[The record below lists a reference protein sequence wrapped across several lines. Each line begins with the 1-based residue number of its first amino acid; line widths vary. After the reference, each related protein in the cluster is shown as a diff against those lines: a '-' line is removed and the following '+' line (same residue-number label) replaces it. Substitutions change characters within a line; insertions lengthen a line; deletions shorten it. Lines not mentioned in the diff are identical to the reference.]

1 MSKSLLEKVES
12 LEKLL
17 RGMRKIESRIRQG
30 TFIDAHREVCR
41 IIAAIES
48 NKRALLES
56 EEPKPVIEEVS

>member
-1 MSKSLLEKVES
+1 MSKSLLEKIES

-41 IIAAIES
+41 IIAAIEN

-56 EEPKPVIEEVS
+56 EKTESVTEEAS